1 MNKVK
6 ILQVFKGGNNWYFG
20 GYGYDGEIFYTHS
33 PLKAMTFPNGL
44 HWHEEDGLNK
54 AMEYLENNGFTYTE
68 LILEYQT
75 YLP

>member
-6 ILQVFKGGNNWYFG
+6 ILQVFKDGGSWYFG
-20 GYGYDGEIFYTHS
+20 GYGYDGEISYAHS

-44 HWHEEDGLNK
+44 VWHEEHELNK
-54 AMEYLENNGFTYTE
+54 ATDYLEANGFTYRE
-68 LILEYQT
+68 MILEYQT